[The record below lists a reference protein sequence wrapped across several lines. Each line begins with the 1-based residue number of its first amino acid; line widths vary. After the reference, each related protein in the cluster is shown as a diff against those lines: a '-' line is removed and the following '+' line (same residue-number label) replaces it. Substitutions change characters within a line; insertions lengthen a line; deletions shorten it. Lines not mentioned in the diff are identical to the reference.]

1 MVVRLLLG
9 RKEISRLFFSY
20 LHFSYSG
27 LYGRLLSLRLLLSF
41 LFLLVSALFFLAYT
55 PDASLRTELLLRVF
69 Y

>member
-27 LYGRLLSLRLLLSF
+27 LRSSF
-41 LFLLVSALFFLAYT
+41 ELTVAAFFSVPARVGPFFLAYT